1 MCLLLFVVVDIFV
14 DFVDVYFICIWIV
27 LLMDYLVDVRLVV
40 IGYINIY
47 DLFMCKKKYGFR
59 VGFFFLFLY

>member
-1 MCLLLFVVVDIFV
+1 
-14 DFVDVYFICIWIV
+14 
-27 LLMDYLVDVRLVV
+27 MDYLVDVRLVV

-59 VGFFFLFLY
+59 VGFFLIYIKKNIVCSMLVI

>member
-14 DFVDVYFICIWIV
+14 DFVDIYFV

-59 VGFFFLFLY
+59 VGFFFLFIY